1 MQHQQ
6 SMVGN
11 GTAPSTADPN
21 DAANNNSGYPQQ
33 QHGGGGG
40 MNYSGMGGG
49 GGGGVSTSNFS
60 SVNAHDNEALLRQVS
75 LYWLVYSFI

>member
-11 GTAPSTADPN
+11 GTASTADPN